1 MENLRGRKEAFD
13 KSTES
18 LFLTLSDRILFD
30 FIREEDSSHHPF
42 ERIPIDILFSIEIFV
57 NGKVIFD
64 INFEFQFLN
73 MFAALFLR
81 S

>member
-1 MENLRGRKEAFD
+1 MIKVQNRCFLRC
-13 KSTES
+13 
-18 LFLTLSDRILFD
+18 LDRILFD
-30 FIREEDSSHHPF
+30 FIREEDSSHHLF
-42 ERIPIDILFSIEIFV
+42 GRIPIDILFSIEIFV